1 MDLNF
6 WLKMPFYS
14 LIGKYEFLALNNDDF
29 LQPSSLIIS
38 SDWFQMFYGKVDYFL
53 PNEFLLCENVQKIG
67 SLLFNLPLSK
77 LMSALNTF
85 KLQSPLCL
93 SPCHSYFPF

>member
-6 WLKMPFYS
+6 WLKMPIYS

-53 PNEFLLCENVQKIG
+53 PNEFLLCENVQK
-67 SLLFNLPLSK
+67 SSFFF
-77 LMSALNTF
+77 TYHY
-85 KLQSPLCL
+85 QS
-93 SPCHSYFPF
+93 